1 MKKYRVAVIIRTMKT
16 LFYEVEAEKQSDAFD
31 KFYDGPKEDFGRCI
45 GETTPEIFDREI
57 RSIEEV

>member
-31 KFYDGPKEDFGRCI
+31 NFYDDPAEDLGRCVD
-45 GETTPEIFDREI
+45 ETTPEIVDREI